1 MADICERQ
9 RDDHRERVVS
19 ELERCR
25 PWITAA
31 LEHSGGTHA
40 WDDVVQGVLSGHMQ
54 LWPGEDF
61 AFVTEITRYP
71 RTKVC
76 NMFLGGGNLDSIL
89 AMHEPVESW
98 ARAQGCAHLTISG
111 RLGWK
116 RSLQQHGW
124 QPLHLVMA
132 KEI

>member
-9 RDDHRERVVS
+9 RHDHRDRVVS

-25 PWITAA
+25 PWIEAA
-31 LEHSGGTHA
+31 LEYSGGTHA

-89 AMHEPVESW
+89 AMHEPVEAW
-98 ARAQGCAHLTISG
+98 ARAQGCEYLTISG